1 LQSRVEPCVFGGAP
15 DCAQCGCA
23 ISSGLH
29 WVRTVKVAGPVKVDH
44 FMQGSMD
51 IGRFVNRLRARPVEP
66 ARWNAPVTPLA
77 QAAEL
82 VQIGA
87 RDDAV
92 TGSAESS
99 DTSPESD

>member
-1 LQSRVEPCVFGGAP
+1 
-15 DCAQCGCA
+15 
-23 ISSGLH
+23 
-29 WVRTVKVAGPVKVDH
+29 VAGPVKVDH

-51 IGRFVNRLRARPVEP
+51 IGRFVNRLRSRPVEP

-87 RDDAV
+87 QEDAA
-92 TGSAESS
+92 TRTAESNAA
-99 DTSPESD
+99 SPESD